1 MMIPPLNLYEA
12 ILARRSV
19 RRYDSQHLDDPTL
32 GRVTEIISRVKPLI
46 AGNQFHVLLRDPP
59 PGSDLAKD
67 LGGYGRIVNPPHYLV
82 PYVLGNEH
90 PLVDAGYRVEQIAVH
105 LASLGIGSCF
115 IGALRREA
123 EVRALYELPDTAR
136 VASFLVFG
144 RPSAALGG
152 RLTNRVLRLAAGAD
166 RKLMTTDVF
175 FEGDFD
181 HPTTPPD
188 RIAPLLEAARR
199 APSAVNAQP
208 WRFLWREGTL
218 QVFVTT
224 DNRRYGSQ
232 KQYGFHDVGAAMA
245 NITLAMEALDLS
257 GQWQMHAEGE
267 PSIARHPTGL
277 QPVATLSLEDG
288 D

>member
-1 MMIPPLNLYEA
+1 MNLYDA

-19 RRYDSQHLDDPTL
+19 RRYDSQRLDDSTL
-32 GRVTEIISRVKPLI
+32 GRVAEITSSVTPLI

-90 PLVDAGYRVEQIAVH
+90 PLVDGGYRIEQIAVR
-105 LASLGIGSCF
+105 LAALGIGSCF

-123 EVRALYELPDTAR
+123 EVRALYALPDTAR

-144 RPSAALGG
+144 RPSVALGG
-152 RLTNRVLRLAAGAD
+152 RVTNRILRLAAGAE
-166 RKLMTTDVF
+166 RKLMTADVF

-181 HPTTPPD
+181 RPATPPD
-188 RIAPLLEAARR
+188 HIAPLLAAARH

-208 WRFLWREGTL
+208 WRFLWQEGTL
-218 QVFVTT
+218 RVFVTT

-232 KQYGFHDVGAAMA
+232 QQYGLHDVGAAMA

-257 GQWQMHAEGE
+257 GQWQMHGGAEPG
-267 PSIARHPTGL
+267 IARHPPSL
-277 QPVATLSLEDG
+277 QQVATLSLGDG
-288 D
+288 Y

>member
-1 MMIPPLNLYEA
+1 MMMPPLDLYEA

-19 RRYDSQHLDDPTL
+19 RRYDSQQLDEPTL
-32 GRVTEIISRVKPLI
+32 GQVTEIISGAKPLV
-46 AGNQFHVLLRDPP
+46 AGNRFHVLLRNPP
-59 PGSDLAKD
+59 PGSDLARD

-82 PYVLGNEH
+82 PYVLGSKH
-90 PLVDAGYRVEQIAVH
+90 PLVDAGYRVEQIAVR
-105 LASLGIGSCF
+105 LAALGIGSCF
-115 IGALRREA
+115 IGAMRREA
-123 EVRALYELPDTAR
+123 DVRALYELPDTAR

-152 RLTNRVLRLAAGAD
+152 RVTNRILRLAAGAD
-166 RKLMTTDVF
+166 RKLVTADIF

-181 HPTTPPD
+181 HPATPPD

-208 WRFLWREGTL
+208 WRFLWQEGTL

-232 KQYGFHDVGAAMA
+232 QQYGFHDVGAAMA

-257 GQWQMHAEGE
+257 GQWQMYTEAEPVIEGRP
-267 PSIARHPTGL
+267 PSL
-277 QPVATLSLEDG
+277 QPVATLSLEVG

>member
-1 MMIPPLNLYEA
+1 MPALDLYEA

-19 RRYDSQHLDDPTL
+19 RRYDSKQLDESML
-32 GRVTEIISRVKPLI
+32 GQVTEIISGAEPLS
-46 AGNQFHVLLRDPP
+46 AGNQFHALLRNPP
-59 PGSDLAKD
+59 PGSNLARD

-90 PLVDAGYRVEQIAVH
+90 PLVDAGYRAEQIAVR
-105 LASLGIGSCF
+105 LAALGIGSCF
-115 IGALRREA
+115 IGALSREA
-123 EVRALYELPDTAR
+123 DVRALHELPDTAR
-136 VASFLVFG
+136 IASFLVFG

-152 RLTNRVLRLAAGAD
+152 RVTNRVLRLAAGAE
-166 RKLMTTDVF
+166 RKLRSADIF

-181 HPTTPPD
+181 HPATPPD

-208 WRFLWREGTL
+208 WRFLWQEGTL
-218 QVFVTT
+218 RVFMTT
-224 DNRRYGSQ
+224 DNRRYRSQ

-245 NITLAMEALDLS
+245 NITLAMEALDLC
-257 GQWQMHAEGE
+257 GEWEMHAEAE
-267 PSIARHPTGL
+267 PGIARHPPGL